1 MKKLFALL
9 LATSVIGLAACSK
22 DPDQNHSSQLDIKK
36 EANKVVVY
44 SSRAEHLIKPLFDQF
59 TAQTGIEVQF
69 QTGNANAL
77 IERLRAEGAN
87 SPADILMTVDAGN
100 LWYAADQGLFQSL
113 NSDTIAQNIPSHLR
127 DPEQL
132 WTGLSVRART
142 FVYHS
147 DKVNAEELSSYED
160 LADPK
165 WQGRLCLRTSGS
177 VYNKSLVAAMID
189 HHGEKTTADL
199 VSGWVN
205 NLATKPTA
213 RDVHVMEAI
222 LAGQCDVGLVNTYYY
237 GRLEADTPNTPLK
250 LAWANQ
256 ETTGTHI
263 NVSGAGILKHAN
275 QPNNALK
282 LIEWLSSEDAQK
294 IYGALNR
301 EYPANPN
308 IAIDPQVAAWGEFKQ
323 DQLNLRQVGVLQQTA
338 TMLINRVGYE

>member
-1 MKKLFALL
+1 MKKI
-9 LATSVIGLAACSK
+9 LATLLTTSILGLTACSN
-22 DPDQNHSSQLDIKK
+22 DSATPSSEGIQQED
-36 EANKVVVY
+36 NKVVVY

-59 TAQTGIEVQF
+59 SAETGIEVQF
-69 QTGNANAL
+69 QTGRANAL

-113 NSDTIAQNIPSHLR
+113 NSPIVENNIPAHLR
-127 DPEQL
+127 DPDQL

-147 DKVNAEELSSYED
+147 DKIQPNQLTSYED

-189 HHGEKTTADL
+189 HHGEPKTAEVL
-199 VSGWVN
+199 SGWVN

-256 ETTGTHI
+256 DTTGTHI
-263 NVSGAGILKHAN
+263 NVSGAGILKHAS
-275 QPNNALK
+275 QPNNARK
-282 LIEWLSSEDAQK
+282 LIEWLSSEAAQQT
-294 IYGALNR
+294 YGALNR
-301 EYPANPN
+301 EYPANPT
-308 IAIDPQVAAWGEFKQ
+308 IKLDPQVAAWGEYKQ
-323 DQLNLRQVGVLQQTA
+323 DQLNLRQVGVLQQKA

>member
-1 MKKLFALL
+1 MKRILSLL
-9 LATSVIGLAACSK
+9 LASSFLALTACSN
-22 DPDQNHSSQLDIKK
+22 DSSTEINADE

-59 TAQTGIEVQF
+59 TAETGIDVQF
-69 QTGNANAL
+69 QTGRANAL
-77 IERLRAEGAN
+77 IERLRAEGEN

-100 LWYAADQGLFQSL
+100 LWYAAEQGLFQPL
-113 NSDTIAQNIPSHLR
+113 NSKVIEQTIPAHLR

-132 WTGLSVRART
+132 WTGLSIRART

-147 DKVNAEELSSYED
+147 DKINPSELTRYED

-177 VYNKSLVAAMID
+177 VYNKSLVAAMIE
-189 HHGEKTTADL
+189 HHGEQKTAEVLT
-199 VSGWVN
+199 GWVN

-213 RDVHVMEAI
+213 RDIHVMDAI

-256 ETTGTHI
+256 TTTGTHI
-263 NVSGAGILKHAN
+263 NVSGAGILNHAR
-275 QPNNALK
+275 QPNNART
-282 LIEWLSSEDAQK
+282 LIEWLSSEQAQK
-294 IYGALNR
+294 TYGALNR

-308 IAIDPQVAAWGEFKQ
+308 ITMQPQIAAWGEFKH
-323 DQLNLRQVGVLQQTA
+323 DQLNLRKVGELQQAA